1 MTREVLR
8 AYTTKDSGF
17 QIEFGIYSEINELS
31 LKDFEQG
38 SYVIYQYLATNIYNT
53 IWWAL

>member
-1 MTREVLR
+1 MKREVLR

-38 SYVIYQYLATNIYNT
+38 SYVIYQHLATNIYNT
-53 IWWAL
+53 M